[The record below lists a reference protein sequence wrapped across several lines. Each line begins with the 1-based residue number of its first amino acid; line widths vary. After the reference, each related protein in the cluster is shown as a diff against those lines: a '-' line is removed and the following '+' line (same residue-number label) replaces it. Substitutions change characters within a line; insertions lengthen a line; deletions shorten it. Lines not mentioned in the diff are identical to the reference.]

1 MIKERKLLYSK
12 FEEDRKREKKVLI
25 EAQKAEMK
33 KRVEDLTK
41 HVKTDRIKELIDAKI
56 AKCKYNLKLKD
67 YIMENAKDRK
77 HFRKKF

>member
-1 MIKERKLLYSK
+1 
-12 FEEDRKREKKVLI
+12 
-25 EAQKAEMK
+25 MK

-41 HVKTDRIKELIDAKI
+41 HVKTDRIKELIEAKI